1 MLAAALAPLQGAAE
15 FQTTVTIDGVVAV
28 TSQGRSVGGATQL
41 SVTTSGTTVEYIQM
55 PPQAWARQ
63 SGGSWVL
70 VAVDEAPGNPL
81 SVLAAP
87 TTLEGPFSRL
97 PDTFRA
103 TYLAAA
109 LGLAGDP
116 VSVEITLDGSSATFT
131 YQTDMAAHPAVSQ
144 TRIAPTTQLDPIVAP
159 VT

>member
-1 MLAAALAPLQGAAE
+1 MLTAALAPLQGGAE

-28 TSQGRSVGGATQL
+28 SSQGRSVNGATQL
-41 SVTTSGTTVEYIQM
+41 TLTNAGAAVEYIQI
-55 PPQAWARQ
+55 PPQAWARE

-87 TTLEGPFSRL
+87 TTLDGPLSRL

-103 TYLAAA
+103 TYPAAA
-109 LGLAGDP
+109 LGLEGDP
-116 VSVEITLDGSSATFT
+116 VTVEITLDGSSATFT
-131 YQTDMAAHPAVSQ
+131 YQTDIAGHPAVSQ